1 MPRFVV
7 LLLAAI
13 VAAPAHA
20 QAIDPNLTSV
30 AWRVIE
36 IAGAPAAYA
45 ETLRFSEGKISV
57 KNACNH
63 YSASLGQAGA
73 KLDIGKGRLTV
84 MLCEKS
90 KMAAERRYLE
100 AISGVRSYTLADG
113 TLSLLAADG
122 RVLVKLTR

>member
-20 QAIDPNLTSV
+20 QSIDPNLTSV

-45 ETLRFSEGKISV
+45 ETLQFSAGKVSA
-57 KNACNH
+57 KTACNSYH
-63 YSASLGQAGA
+63 ASLRQAGA
-73 KLDIGKGRLTV
+73 QLEIGKGRLTV

-90 KMAAERRYLE
+90 KMAAQRRYLE
-100 AISGVRSYTLADG
+100 AIGGVRSYVLADG
-113 TLSLLAADG
+113 TLSLVAADG